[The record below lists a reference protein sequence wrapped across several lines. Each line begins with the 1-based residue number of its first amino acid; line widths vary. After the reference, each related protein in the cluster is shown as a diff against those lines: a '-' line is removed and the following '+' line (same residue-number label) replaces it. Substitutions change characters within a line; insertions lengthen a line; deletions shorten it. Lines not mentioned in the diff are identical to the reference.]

1 MIAPGFIDLHSH
13 SDLCFTLPLR
23 DQARLLEGRVRQGIT
38 TELLGNCGIG
48 CVPLA
53 PATRP
58 DVERICGF
66 ITPDGVPWSWGSFA
80 SYLTHLENAGVLIN
94 VASLVAHGP
103 LRLLAMGARGGRP
116 DAQQQR
122 TLDRL
127 TREAIEEGAYGV
139 SFGLIYPPGE
149 FADTDELVSVSKAAA
164 AGSGFAAF
172 HQRGSSADTLMQAVG
187 ELVEVGRR
195 SGAPVHHS
203 HVETVGRR
211 AWPGAPEV
219 LAAEEAASRGGVE
232 ISADVIPYTAVCTT
246 MLALYPPW
254 SLDGGVEAFLE
265 RLRDPAA
272 RARMKREIAETSPV
286 WPPWEGDGRF
296 TMNIARECG
305 WDHIRLAHVNGAR
318 NKECEHLTIAAIG
331 RRRGRDP
338 FDALSDLLL
347 EESGIA
353 TQLIFGIS
361 GDEETDDP
369 LRPLLSSPR
378 LAIVSDAWEI
388 GKGFPHPGAYGAF
401 PRVLGHYVR
410 ERRLLGLEE
419 AVRKMTSLPADRLG
433 LTDRGRVEAGRKA
446 DLLVFDPLT
455 IADRSTFTDPRRS
468 AAGIDEVLVNGRRL
482 VAGREFRPQAAGKVL
497 RRAG

>member
-1 MIAPGFIDLHSH
+1 M
-13 SDLCFTLPLR
+13 
-23 DQARLLEGRVRQGIT
+23 
-38 TELLGNCGIG
+38 
-48 CVPLA
+48 
-53 PATRP
+53 
-58 DVERICGF
+58 
-66 ITPDGVPWSWGSFA
+66 
-80 SYLTHLENAGVLIN
+80 HL
-94 VASLVAHGP
+94 
-103 LRLLAMGARGGRP
+103 
-116 DAQQQR
+116 
-122 TLDRL
+122 
-127 TREAIEEGAYGV
+127 
-139 SFGLIYPPGE
+139 
-149 FADTDELVSVSKAAA
+149 
-164 AGSGFAAF
+164 
-172 HQRGSSADTLMQAVG
+172 
-187 ELVEVGRR
+187 
-195 SGAPVHHS
+195 S

-211 AWPGAPEV
+211 AWPGTPEV

-232 ISADVIPYTAVCTT
+232 ITADVIPYTAVCTT

-265 RLRDPAA
+265 RLRDPVA
-272 RARMKREIAETSPV
+272 RARMKREIAETSAA
-286 WPPWEGDGRF
+286 WPPWEENGRF

-318 NKECEHLTIAAIG
+318 NKECEHLTIAAIA

-347 EESGIA
+347 EESGVA

-361 GDEETDDP
+361 GEEETDDP
-369 LRPLLSSPR
+369 LLPLLGSPR

-410 ERRLLGLEE
+410 DRKLLGLEE

-455 IADRSTFTDPRRS
+455 IADRSTFTDPRRF

-482 VAGREFRPQAAGKVL
+482 VAGREYRPQAAGKVL